1 MREYQN
7 VPRCRPETG
16 GLKQIVGNRHSA
28 ATQLFF
34 APSEPLRHI
43 VSHYTVQLRCD
54 CEQTQQPLTIVPDA
68 SGCLVFTIARERV
81 QQLFWGPCSQPYQVT
96 RDFNTITMR
105 ILVEFLPGG
114 AFGLLGSMP
123 LDELQN
129 RQYLLETI
137 APSLERLF
145 LPVIELHHESYL
157 FLLQAIDEAL
167 VRHPC
172 VATEN
177 GLMQQVLA
185 CSSSAHGV
193 LRLNTLS
200 EMTSY
205 STRHINRLCQTRIGL
220 SWKSFVRILRINE
233 ACRRINRGGDVLR
246 TLACDLD
253 YHDQAHFTKDF
264 KALCGVTPSDYQR
277 NLSDFYHEETKLCAH
292 LPGRYARCE

>member
-1 MREYQN
+1 MN
-7 VPRCRPETG
+7 TFSG
-16 GLKQIVGNRHSA
+16 GLKHIVGNRHSA

-54 CEQTQQPLTIVPDA
+54 CEPQPQQPLTIVPDA
-68 SGCLVFTIARERV
+68 SGCLVFTLTNGRL
-81 QQLFWGPCSQPYQVT
+81 QQLFWGPGSQPHQVS
-96 RDFNTITMR
+96 RDFNTIAMR

-123 LDELQN
+123 LYELQN
-129 RQYLLETI
+129 RQYLLGTI

-145 LPVIELHHESYL
+145 LPVIELHHESYPL
-157 FLLQAIDEAL
+157 LLQAIDEVL
-167 VRHPC
+167 VRHAGI
-172 VATEN
+172 ATEN
-177 GLMQQVLA
+177 MLLQQVLA
-185 CSSSAHGV
+185 CSSSVYGM
-193 LRLNTLS
+193 LRLNALS
-200 EMTSY
+200 DITSY
-205 STRHINRLCQTRIGL
+205 STRHINRLCQARIGL

-292 LPGRYARCE
+292 LPDRYADCK